1 MKKPFVSICGKSH
14 EIIEKTSNSHFVLNF
29 EVVDST
35 KSLNTISVSLC
46 RIYSILMIL

>member
-1 MKKPFVSICGKSH
+1 MKEPFVSLSGKSH
-14 EIIEKTSNSHFVLNF
+14 EIIEKTNNSHFVPNF

-35 KSLNTISVSLC
+35 KSLNTISVSPC